1 MRCRCCLPP
10 KKDEKLDSYDC
21 VMSISLQQDQDHR
34 SLNITV
40 SLPSAVRLSNPIV
53 EWCAFA
59 ALWNLE
65 QQFIVYRHTLK
76 YTELLMGT
84 KQFSENH
91 WKISV
96 ALLKRV
102 IALIRDSRSFYGH
115 ADYALIWRNSSNS
128 SKVFMFSDLCN
139 AFYSASSPLLSSEM
153 RCREDSVKIRD

>member
-1 MRCRCCLPP
+1 LPL
-10 KKDEKLDSYDC
+10 KKDEELDSYDC

-91 WKISV
+91 GKI
-96 ALLKRV
+96 
-102 IALIRDSRSFYGH
+102 
-115 ADYALIWRNSSNS
+115 
-128 SKVFMFSDLCN
+128 
-139 AFYSASSPLLSSEM
+139 
-153 RCREDSVKIRD
+153 